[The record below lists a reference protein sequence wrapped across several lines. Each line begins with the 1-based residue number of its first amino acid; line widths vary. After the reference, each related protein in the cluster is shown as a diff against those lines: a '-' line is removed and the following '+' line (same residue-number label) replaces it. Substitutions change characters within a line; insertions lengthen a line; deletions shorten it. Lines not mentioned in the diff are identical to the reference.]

1 MADLAKDLGSPLLSR
16 VEAADYLRIGARTFD
31 QRVRFNAGGL
41 RVDAVRIGGRVLF
54 RREDLDGWILAQ
66 RAEQLEQE
74 RARGDLA
81 EVLAANGLERRSVMA
96 RGAAPPAP
104 APALAGDP
112 KWRRV
117 LHSPRRARGKQ
128 GGKHG
133 K

>member
-1 MADLAKDLGSPLLSR
+1 MADTRSPLLSR
-16 VEAADYLRIGARTFD
+16 VEAAGYLGIGARTFD
-31 QRVRFNAGGL
+31 QRVRYAAGP

-54 RREDLDGWILAQ
+54 RREDLDGWIVAQ
-66 RAEQLEQE
+66 AAAQLEQE

-81 EVLAANGLERRSVMA
+81 EVLAVNGLERRSVMA
-96 RGAAPPAP
+96 PGAAPPAP

-117 LHSPRRARGKQ
+117 LLSPRRARAEQ
-128 GGKHG
+128 GGERG